1 MYGFGYGLGQYF
13 CCRYM
18 VSYGLAIALTK
29 FDRIDAPNPP
39 KCIGR
44 IHLYSHMWRYFD
56 QGLHD
61 FLFRWIFHQ
70 NSIRSISQMSCMLIS
85 CSPLSFLWN
94 RYIYCELSTPT
105 SKQWQKLFANFMAF
119 AFIYLW
125 HGYYSFILV
134 WVAANLILLNLEQL
148 QRTIFKKYRNVL
160 KPIGNRNIQRLNA
173 IIGSQLVLPSIAI
186 NLMFIGGP
194 DVGQYLIQR
203 TYITGGLLNYSVL
216 SIVAYNFYQYSSFV
230 YAREKRSEAQKE
242 HIN

>member
-1 MYGFGYGLGQYF
+1 M
-13 CCRYM
+13 
-18 VSYGLAIALTK
+18 
-29 FDRIDAPNPP
+29 
-39 KCIGR
+39 
-44 IHLYSHMWRYFD
+44 
-56 QGLHD
+56 
-61 FLFRWIFHQ
+61 
-70 NSIRSISQMSCMLIS
+70 
-85 CSPLSFLWN
+85 
-94 RYIYCELSTPT
+94 
-105 SKQWQKLFANFMAF
+105 
-119 AFIYLW
+119 
-125 HGYYSFILV
+125 
-134 WVAANLILLNLEQL
+134 
-148 QRTIFKKYRNVL
+148 